1 MADGGIEPPLVYSG
15 YKPVA
20 TSHSRAAGRR
30 QGRPL
35 GAAAASTT
43 RVQAKQIPF
52 HVSNREKSADLAP
65 VAATAV
71 NLVDIQLQMSAT

>member
-20 TSHSRAAGRR
+20 TSHSGAAGRR

-52 HVSNREKSADLAP
+52 HVPNREKSADPSP
-65 VAATAV
+65 VVPTADNSV
-71 NLVDIQLQMSAT
+71 VIQLQVSPP